1 MRSLPARRHAVA
13 RALLAVAALGAL
25 ALGQDPPDA
34 ITLERPSPVAY
45 ATAPW
50 LTGVRLPVAVV
61 LDPARPDR
69 ALVVLLE
76 GQVLEVV
83 DGDAAEVPFLDLR
96 HRITGREGEQG
107 LFSVA
112 LEPPERAAA
121 RGRAQQAV
129 AVFTEVGTGDVVVAA
144 YPIDP
149 TSGRA
154 DASREVVVFRVPVD
168 APFHHGGQARFGP
181 DGLLYVAIGN
191 GASPAELP
199 EPRPWSAQALDSWR
213 GKVLRVDL
221 LPALA
226 GDGPT
231 AYAVPEGNPFLAEA
245 ARDEARPEVWSLG
258 FRNPWKFTFDPA
270 SGDLVLVDVG
280 ADRYEEVNRVAA
292 GANHGWPI
300 REGRSCLAWPD
311 RPGLVDPDCAER
323 PLADPWIAYGHPS
336 LDPTGGTAV
345 VGGAF
350 VTDPALPELR
360 GAYVFGDFTGRVWAV
375 PADGDGARV
384 RLLDGDRSLTGVDVA
399 PDGAVLLVDL
409 RGEIVRL
416 VHAPGG
422 P

>member
-1 MRSLPARRHAVA
+1 M
-13 RALLAVAALGAL
+13 LAIPVLSQGAPT
-25 ALGQDPPDA
+25 AIAPDA
-34 ITLERPSPVAY
+34 ITPERPSPVAY
-45 ATAPW
+45 ATVPW
-50 LTGVRLPVAVV
+50 LTGLRLPVAVV
-61 LDPARPDR
+61 LDPALPER

-83 DGDAAEVPFLDLR
+83 GGAVAPEPFLDLR

-112 LEPPERAAA
+112 LEPRDRATERQRA
-121 RGRAQQAV
+121 RQAV

-149 TSGRA
+149 TTGRA
-154 DASREVVVFRVPVD
+154 DASGELEVVRVPVD

-181 DGLLYVAIGN
+181 DGMLYVAIGN
-191 GASPAELP
+191 GASPVELP
-199 EPRPWSAQALDSWR
+199 EPQPWYAQALDSWR

-221 LPALA
+221 LPAA
-226 GDGPT
+226 QGDGSV
-231 AYAVPEGNPFLAEA
+231 AYAVPTDNPFLVEA
-245 ARDEARPEVWSLG
+245 ARGEARPEVWALG
-258 FRNPWKFTFDPA
+258 FRNPWKFAFAPET
-270 SGDLVLVDVG
+270 GDLVLVDVG

-311 RPGLVDPDCAER
+311 RPGLVDPECAAR
-323 PLADPWIAYGHPS
+323 PLTDPWVAYGHPS
-336 LDPTGGTAV
+336 FDPTGGTAV

-350 VTDPALPELR
+350 VTDPDLPELH
-360 GAYVFGDFTGRVWAV
+360 GAYVFGDFGGRIWAV
-375 PADGDGARV
+375 EADGDGARV
-384 RLLDGDRSLTGVDVA
+384 RLLDEDRSLTAVDVA
-399 PDGAVLLVDL
+399 PDGALLLVDL

-416 VHAPGG
+416 VHAPLG

>member
-1 MRSLPARRHAVA
+1 MLF
-13 RALLAVAALGAL
+13 AAAAIAGLV
-25 ALGQDPPDA
+25 LGQGAPIEVPPGA
-34 ITLERPSPVAY
+34 ITPERPSPVAY
-45 ATAPW
+45 ATRPW
-50 LTGVRLPVAVV
+50 LTGVPLPVAVA

-76 GQVLEVV
+76 GQVVEVV
-83 DGDAAEVPFLDLR
+83 DGAVAATPFLDLR
-96 HRITGREGEQG
+96 HRTTGREGEQG

-112 LEPPERAAA
+112 LEPPARAAE
-121 RGRAQQAV
+121 RGRPQQAV
-129 AVFTEVGTGDVVVAA
+129 AVFTEAGTGDVVVGA

-149 TSGRA
+149 TTGRA
-154 DASREVVVFRVPVD
+154 DGFAEVEVLRVPVD

-181 DGLLYVAIGN
+181 DGLLYLAIGN

-199 EPRPWSAQALDSWR
+199 EPRPWYAQALDAWR
-213 GKVLRVDL
+213 GKVLRLDL
-221 LPALA
+221 LPAA
-226 GDGPT
+226 EDGDPLP
-231 AYAVPEGNPFLAEA
+231 YAVPDDNPFVAEA
-245 ARDEARPEVWSLG
+245 ARGEARPEVWALG
-258 FRNPWKFTFDPA
+258 FRNPWKFTFEPGT
-270 SGDLVLVDVG
+270 GDLVLVDVG
-280 ADRYEEVNRVAA
+280 ADRYEEVNRVAP

-311 RPGLVDPDCAER
+311 RPGLVDPECADR
-323 PLADPWIAYGHPS
+323 PLADPWVAYGHPW

-350 VTDPALPELR
+350 AIDPALPELR

-375 PADGDGARV
+375 PPGGDAARV
-384 RLLDGDRSLTGVDVA
+384 RLLDEGRSLTAVDVA
-399 PDGAVLLVDL
+399 PDGSLLLVDL